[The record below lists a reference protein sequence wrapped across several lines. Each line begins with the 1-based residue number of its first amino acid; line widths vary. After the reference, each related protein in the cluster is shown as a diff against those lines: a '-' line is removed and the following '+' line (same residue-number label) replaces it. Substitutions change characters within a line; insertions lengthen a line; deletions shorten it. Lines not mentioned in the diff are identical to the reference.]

1 MYCLLAMILILFF
14 QAVQATFRLEE
25 ITNNCYQQLEDERK
39 KRSIAMQTLNIAEN
53 NNAELKKKLANEE
66 HARRSADSALEGT
79 QR

>member
-39 KRSIAMQTLNIAEN
+39 KQSTVVQTLNIAEN
-53 NNAELKKKLANEE
+53 KNAKLKKKLANEE
-66 HARRSADSALEGT
+66 HACRSANLALEGA
-79 QR
+79 

>member
-1 MYCLLAMILILFF
+1 
-14 QAVQATFRLEE
+14 
-25 ITNNCYQQLEDERK
+25 
-39 KRSIAMQTLNIAEN
+39 MQTLNIAEN